1 MGDVY
6 RGKLRARAARYR
18 TNGGGKQTAFGRA
31 SGARRVALALEEKI
45 AGAITTAVRE
55 VYGLE
60 LDSIH
65 VERPNEAAH
74 GDFASNVA
82 LANARTFKRNP
93 REVAQGIVDA
103 LDAFFV
109 ESVEV
114 AGPGFINFWLSSEAL
129 KRELEALLAVGEGYG
144 RRKPS
149 GEPILLEFVSV
160 NPTGPMT
167 VAHGRHAACGDS
179 LARIMEFSG
188 RRVFREY
195 YFNDGGNQIRLLG
208 ESVAARYAELFE
220 QVWPVSSPDALYR
233 GEYILEIAQALKEKH
248 GNRYLSVASE
258 DALLEIMAFA
268 TRWCMD
274 NIKATLKRARVSFGR
289 YFNEKSLYESGA
301 VEEVIENLKA
311 SGHAYQREGAVWL
324 ASSEFGDDKDRVL
337 VKKDGS
343 YTYVAPDI
351 AYHLDKWRR
360 GFARAVDIW
369 GADHAGYGPRLRA
382 GLVALGLPESF
393 LDVELV
399 RLVKLVRGGKQVK
412 VSKRAG
418 NFVTLDELMDEVGE
432 DAARYFYVRFSHR
445 TEMNFDLTVAVQ
457 QSDENP
463 VYYVQYAHARI
474 ASIFRRAGL
483 DPEDIK
489 EVTPG
494 DYAPEERTLLLEL
507 FDFPRVVENAAARR
521 EVHPLP
527 TYLETLATRF
537 HRFYTVHQVL
547 VEDKDLR
554 QRRLALCA
562 ATRNVL
568 KAGLN
573 LLGVTAPDRM

>member
-1 MGDVY
+1 
-6 RGKLRARAARYR
+6 
-18 TNGGGKQTAFGRA
+18 
-31 SGARRVALALEEKI
+31 
-45 AGAITTAVRE
+45 
-55 VYGLE
+55 
-60 LDSIH
+60 
-65 VERPNEAAH
+65 
-74 GDFASNVA
+74 
-82 LANARTFKRNP
+82 
-93 REVAQGIVDA
+93 
-103 LDAFFV
+103 
-109 ESVEV
+109 
-114 AGPGFINFWLSSEAL
+114 
-129 KRELEALLAVGEGYG
+129 
-144 RRKPS
+144 
-149 GEPILLEFVSV
+149 LLEFVSV

-188 RRVFREY
+188 RRIFREY

-208 ESVAARYAELFE
+208 ESVAARYAELFD
-220 QVWPVSSPDALYR
+220 QVWAVSSTDALYR
-233 GEYILEIAQALKEKH
+233 GEYIREIARALKERY
-248 GNRYLSVASE
+248 GDRYLRVASE
-258 DALLEIMAFA
+258 DALPEVMAFA

-274 NIKATLKRARVSFGR
+274 DIKATLERARVSFDS

-301 VEEVIENLKA
+301 VEEIVEKLEESGYAYEN
-311 SGHAYQREGAVWL
+311 EGAVWL

-351 AYHLDKWRR
+351 AYHFDKWRR

-382 GLVALGLPESF
+382 GLAALGLPDDF

-399 RLVKLVRGGKQVK
+399 RLVKLVRGGEQIK

-418 NFVTLDELMDEVGE
+418 NFVTFDELMDEVGE

-445 TEMNFDLTVAVQ
+445 TEMNFDLAVAIQ

-474 ASIFRRAGL
+474 ASILRRVGL

-489 EVTPG
+489 EVSPG
-494 DYAPEERTLLLEL
+494 EYAPEERTLLLEL
-507 FDFPRVVENAAARR
+507 FDFPRVVENAGGRR

-547 VEDKDLR
+547 VEDQDLR
-554 QRRLALCA
+554 QHRLALCV

-573 LLGVTAPDRM
+573 LLGVTAPERM